1 MVEFPSNFFNL
12 FILRINW
19 ERLIVVNVIIGFIT
33 FGCARLMSLR
43 QLVNYFKEVSVT
55 ALRNSFNCY
64 RLARN
69 ANCLIT
75 LLSTAYIAFNEIL
88 TCLSNLCL
96 WYIKS
101 FIASIFEIFFQN
113 LSEIS
118 KFLLNRS
125 TNFTRTIK
133 EELAI

>member
-96 WYIKS
+96 
-101 FIASIFEIFFQN
+101 
-113 LSEIS
+113 
-118 KFLLNRS
+118 
-125 TNFTRTIK
+125 
-133 EELAI
+133 